1 MTLYR
6 VTESFPFDSSKPTKF
21 DDYGRPILDRAV
33 SSRTMRDSFAKI
45 FSNGVF
51 GKPADAFII
60 SKGDGLNV
68 KINPGMCVIDGAMG
82 GWREEQSFALPAATG
97 KVAYGIFLRL
107 DDNSD
112 MRSIYVRI
120 DAGAAGSN
128 PTPPAPESGDK
139 VTELRLGY
147 VVVPSGATDLSEAT
161 VTNEKGLEVCPY
173 AAPFTEIDLA
183 EIIHD
188 AQTYA
193 GERNEEF
200 TAYLVE
206 NMEFIA
212 SCLDGTVAGN
222 LQAQID
228 ELREGAFSAENV
240 DSRNLEIEADTPTG
254 TKLLRFSSAAV
265 SEPLYL
271 NENRSI
277 SIKLSFSDAIDS
289 DSDATMGVAATPLA
303 VKTATYPVAGKGID
317 AYSWADLAILAEDAK
332 TNPSAYEYLI
342 GSVKP
347 VIITGYGTVNFQL
360 VAVAHNTLSAGGL
373 AGFTFMAEKI
383 ITTNAMNSSNTTS
396 GGWKSTAMRT
406 FLSGTLLPAMD
417 SSLREV
423 IKAVKTSYNTA
434 SGSSLSTCSDSLWLA
449 SEKEVFGSS
458 NYDSAGTQFAHFA
471 NGNSK
476 VKYNGSS
483 AGRWWLRSV
492 SSSPAFRYVSTDGS
506 ADYNSASAS
515 YGVVPCFCI

>member
-68 KINPGMCVIDGAMG
+68 RINPGMCVIDGAMG

-147 VVVPSGATDLSEAT
+147 VVVPSGATDLSGAT
-161 VTNEKGLEVCPY
+161 ITNEKGLAVCPY
-173 AAPFTEIDLA
+173 TAPFAEIDLA

-193 GERNEEF
+193 DERNEEF
-200 TAYLVE
+200 TAYLLE

-228 ELREGAFSAENV
+228 ELREGAFSADNV
-240 DSRNLEIEADTPTG
+240 DARNLEIEADTPTG
-254 TKLLRFSSAAV
+254 TKLLR
-265 SEPLYL
+265 
-271 NENRSI
+271 I
-277 SIKLSFSDAIDS
+277 SDNFVDGTLAKIDAETRKLTLQVQAIRK
-289 DSDATMGVAATPLA
+289 AMGLGDTLGVLQPEYGGTGGLLPLA
-303 VKTATYPVAGKGID
+303 NGGTGVSSKDALLDLTSPVMAASYTQSSNKFTVT
-317 AYSWADLAILAEDAK
+317 L
-332 TNPSAYEYLI
+332 PS
-342 GSVKP
+342 
-347 VIITGYGTVNFQL
+347 GY
-360 VAVAHNTLSAGGL
+360 TLSD
-373 AGFTFMAEKI
+373 FRM
-383 ITTNAMNSSNTTS
+383 
-396 GGWKSTAMRT
+396 
-406 FLSGTLLPAMD
+406 FLFATVS
-417 SSLREV
+417 
-423 IKAVKTSYNTA
+423 TA
-434 SGSSLSTCSDSLWLA
+434 SGNTKGGSFFSMLPSA
-449 SEKEVFGSS
+449 SMAKFYTMAPGYNNQGYPYCGSVTIEYVSENSFTVSVGSS
-458 NYDSAGTQFAHFA
+458 YFDTSG
-471 NGNSK
+471 NGK
-476 VKYNGSS
+476 HLVY
-483 AGRWWLRSV
+483 L
-492 SSSPAFRYVSTDGS
+492 FR
-506 ADYNSASAS
+506 
-515 YGVVPCFCI
+515 

>member
-68 KINPGMCVIDGAMG
+68 RINPGMCVIDGAMG

-120 DAGAAGSN
+120 DAGAAGTS
-128 PTPPAPESGDK
+128 PVPPEPESGDK

-161 VTNEKGLEVCPY
+161 ITNEKGLEVCPY
-173 AAPFTEIDLA
+173 TAPFAEIDLA

-193 GERNEEF
+193 DERNEEF

-228 ELREGAFSAENV
+228 ELREGAFSADNV
-240 DSRNLEIEADTPTG
+240 DARNLEIEADTPTG
-254 TKLLRFSSAAV
+254 TKLLRISDNFVDGTLAKIDAETRKLMLQVQAIRAAMGLGN
-265 SEPLYL
+265 S
-271 NENRSI
+271 
-277 SIKLSFSDAIDS
+277 
-289 DSDATMGVAATPLA
+289 MGVLQPEYGGTGASSQD
-303 VKTATYPVAGKGID
+303 D
-317 AYSWADLAILAEDAK
+317 AML
-332 TNPSAYEYLI
+332 
-342 GSVKP
+342 SVGMKP
-347 VIITGYGTVNFQL
+347 FFVV
-360 VAVAHNTLSAGGL
+360 S
-373 AGFTFMAEKI
+373 
-383 ITTNAMNSSNTTS
+383 
-396 GGWKSTAMRT
+396 KSTSDKKT
-406 FLSGTLLPAMD
+406 IPGTDLVFVATTID
-417 SSLREV
+417 E
-423 IKAVKTSYNTA
+423 SYNQCIGVTGFVGGGRLVIVGMIPMATA
-434 SGSSLSTCSDSLWLA
+434 
-449 SEKEVFGSS
+449 
-458 NYDSAGTQFAHFA
+458 
-471 NGNSK
+471 
-476 VKYNGSS
+476 
-483 AGRWWLRSV
+483 
-492 SSSPAFRYVSTDGS
+492 TDGS
-506 ADYNSASAS
+506 FGRMALAAKITGTITDEFGCIGQ
-515 YGVVPCFCI
+515 YGTNQDDEYPENTSKYAQYSISEDSRRAIMGFTTNKIEFRIAAGYSSNNLYSGEFLPVFGIFKLG

>member
-6 VTESFPFDSSKPTKF
+6 VAESFPFDSSKPTKF

-33 SSRTMRDSFAKI
+33 SSRTMRDSLAKI

-68 KINPGMCVIDGAMG
+68 RINPGMCVIDGAMG
-82 GWREEQSFALPAATG
+82 GWREEQTFALPAATG

-147 VVVPSGATDLSEAT
+147 VVVPSGATDLSSAT

-173 AAPFTEIDLA
+173 TAPFAEIDLA

-193 GERNEEF
+193 DARNEEF
-200 TAYLVE
+200 TAYLLE

-222 LQAQID
+222 LQSQID
-228 ELREGAFSAENV
+228 DLRAAAFSADNV
-240 DSRNLEIEADTPTG
+240 DPRNLEIEADTPTG
-254 TKLLRFSSAAV
+254 TKLLRISDNFVDGTLAKIDAETRKLALQV
-265 SEPLYL
+265 QAIRKAMGLGDTLGVLPV
-271 NENRSI
+271 ENGGHGGCLPVENGGFGGTTVAELRQL
-277 SIKLSFSDAIDS
+277 LS
-289 DSDATMGVAATPLA
+289 MTPN
-303 VKTATYPVAGKGID
+303 PVARV
-317 AYSWADLAILAEDAK
+317 Y
-332 TNPSAYEYLI
+332 
-342 GSVKP
+342 
-347 VIITGYGTVNFQL
+347 
-360 VAVAHNTLSAGGL
+360 
-373 AGFTFMAEKI
+373 
-383 ITTNAMNSSNTTS
+383 
-396 GGWKSTAMRT
+396 
-406 FLSGTLLPAMD
+406 
-417 SSLREV
+417 
-423 IKAVKTSYNTA
+423 A
-434 SGSSLSTCSDSLWLA
+434 SGQT
-449 SEKEVFGSS
+449 
-458 NYDSAGTQFAHFA
+458 A
-471 NGNSK
+471 NLN
-476 VKYNGSS
+476 
-483 AGRWWLRSV
+483 
-492 SSSPAFRYVSTDGS
+492 GS
-506 ADYNSASAS
+506 ADTRVDGLWASVDNDDFLEISDGGVLTVKKRGLYRITNSNLTAKISTYNSNYTRVYMNIQKPTQASNQGSSVAHPTGFSASALERPFDLGDGYS
-515 YGVVPCFCI
+515 SVVVNTFKQSSATGFYMPEGTKFFFSFTWTEVATVSGSFDLLLVEDLSNVPVVVSS

>member
-82 GWREEQSFALPAATG
+82 GWREEQTFALPAATG

-161 VTNEKGLEVCPY
+161 ITNEKGLEVCPY
-173 AAPFTEIDLA
+173 TAPFAEIDLA

-193 GERNEEF
+193 DERNEEF

-228 ELREGAFSAENV
+228 ELKTGGNLA
-240 DSRNLEIEADTPTG
+240 DSLDPRNLELASDTPTG
-254 TKLLRFSSAAV
+254 TPLLRISENFVDGTLAQIDTETRKLMLQVQAIRAAMGLGDTLGVLQPEYGGTGGLLPVANGGTGVGSESDLAKLVNSSMRGRCKAVIPVSVSVTLSVKDTYQFLAWHSSTVDLPYWASTNGKTITLESGMYAISYNITAKCASKDTGTSTDFCLCANPVPADQNTGTDIVFFSV
-265 SEPLYL
+265 HHDNEPVTRNATHFDQAGVVALSVGTSFNAFDKNPIMMSNGSTIGAYFY
-271 NENRSI
+271 NDYE
-277 SIKLSFSDAIDS
+277 SIKL
-289 DSDATMGVAATPLA
+289 
-303 VKTATYPVAGKGID
+303 
-317 AYSWADLAILAEDAK
+317 
-332 TNPSAYEYLI
+332 
-342 GSVKP
+342 
-347 VIITGYGTVNFQL
+347 
-360 VAVAHNTLSAGGL
+360 
-373 AGFTFMAEKI
+373 
-383 ITTNAMNSSNTTS
+383 
-396 GGWKSTAMRT
+396 
-406 FLSGTLLPAMD
+406 
-417 SSLREV
+417 
-423 IKAVKTSYNTA
+423 TA
-434 SGSSLSTCSDSLWLA
+434 SGT
-449 SEKEVFGSS
+449 FTI
-458 NYDSAGTQFAHFA
+458 YRF
-471 NGNSK
+471 
-476 VKYNGSS
+476 
-483 AGRWWLRSV
+483 
-492 SSSPAFRYVSTDGS
+492 
-506 ADYNSASAS
+506 
-515 YGVVPCFCI
+515 